1 MTSREVLEDLA
12 RTVEEHI
19 SRYGVPAHLRVLDIC
34 AEAVAFGR
42 EGRPEETGMR
52 ARAAS
57 YLLLELVC
65 PFLGRGSLQQ
75 LSVACERAS
84 VQLP

>member
-12 RTVEEHI
+12 RTVDEHTG
-19 SRYGVPAHLRVLDIC
+19 RYGAPAHLRVLDLC
-34 AEAVAFGR
+34 AEAVAFAR
-42 EGRPEETGMR
+42 EGEPAAVGTR

-57 YLLLELVC
+57 HLLLELVC
-65 PFLGRGSLQQ
+65 PFLGRASLHQ
-75 LSVACERAS
+75 LSLACERAA

>member
-12 RTVEEHI
+12 RTVEEHTG
-19 SRYGVPAHLRVLDIC
+19 RYGAPAHLRVLDIC

-42 EGRPEETGMR
+42 EGDPEATGTR

-57 YLLLELVC
+57 HLLLELVC
-65 PFLGRGSLQQ
+65 PFLGRASLQQ
-75 LSVACERAS
+75 LSVACERAAL
-84 VQLP
+84 QLP